1 MVNENLKSKC
11 ISFESLPKNF
21 DEFEDLFNK
30 RNKEPHYVVALAVAA
45 LCLWP
50 EDKNAA
56 VKILNLLK
64 GPETLS
70 PYDIQF
76 ISERLSDREYLPYSY
91 FKGSNP
97 ENEYTADKPYT
108 IEVTVVPTS
117 FAEKDYIKFY
127 LLSSGADSMR
137 PITVREKPSTG
148 QWFLWQQNLL
158 SQIRIPTSEDVWK

>member
-1 MVNENLKSKC
+1 MESKNLKSKC
-11 ISFESLPKNF
+11 VRFDVLPKSFN
-21 DEFEDLFNK
+21 EFEELFNK
-30 RNKEPHYVVALAVAA
+30 RSQDPHYVVALTVAA

-50 EDKNAA
+50 EDKNSA

-64 GPETLS
+64 GPEELS

-76 ISERLSDREYLPYSY
+76 ISERLADREYLPYSY

-97 ENEYTADKPYT
+97 ENEYTADRPYT
-108 IEVTVVPTS
+108 IEINVVPS
-117 FAEKDYIKFY
+117 SNAEKGYIKFY
-127 LLSSGADSMR
+127 LQSSGADSMR
-137 PITVREKPSTG
+137 SITVREKPSSG